1 MSSQEAVHVSLMEVT
16 PTSGK
21 GTLGTWWFHFQ
32 RGGRTQSRHK
42 PTHELEL
49 SYEQTIRSRGVCAP
63 ALKPRGEWEGSRT
76 KCQGFKPDLGN
87 SAVRHYRGAFEN
99 VARVEMRTQLAIERA
114 GLVTLHLQP
123 ARRSSIPTID
133 LLGRQ
138 TDGASLCYL
147 IASVDNSCASRSGM
161 VGRSPRLLIA
171 ASRIPPW
178 LPSGWGCRG
187 RRLSRARGNPDRR

>member
-1 MSSQEAVHVSLMEVT
+1 MSSQEAVHVSPMEVM

-32 RGGRTQSRHK
+32 RGGRTQSRHQ

-49 SYEQTIRSRGVCAP
+49 SYEQTLRSRGVCAP

-76 KCQGFKPDLGN
+76 ICQGFKPDLGN

-99 VARVEMRTQLAIERA
+99 VAMVEMRTQLAIERA

-123 ARRSSIPTID
+123 ARRSSIPTHV
-133 LLGRQ
+133 
-138 TDGASLCYL
+138 YL
-147 IASVDNSCASRSGM
+147 VPHGGPQGEKEDPQAVFPRHGKGSGSSR
-161 VGRSPRLLIA
+161 
-171 ASRIPPW
+171 
-178 LPSGWGCRG
+178 
-187 RRLSRARGNPDRR
+187 

>member
-1 MSSQEAVHVSLMEVT
+1 MSSQEAVHVSLMVM

-32 RGGRTQSRHK
+32 RGGRTQRRHK

-63 ALKPRGEWEGSRT
+63 ALEPRGEREGSRT

-99 VARVEMRTQLAIERA
+99 VAMVEMRTQLAIERA

-123 ARRSSIPTID
+123 ARRSSIPTINRESNFFSHPH
-133 LLGRQ
+133 LRYRMISFITFCPLGRIEFRVG
-138 TDGASLCYL
+138 TAH
-147 IASVDNSCASRSGM
+147 RSI
-161 VGRSPRLLIA
+161 RR
-171 ASRIPPW
+171 RRPW
-178 LPSGWGCRG
+178 R
-187 RRLSRARGNPDRR
+187 

>member
-1 MSSQEAVHVSLMEVT
+1 MSSQEAVHVSLIEVM

-32 RGGRTQSRHK
+32 RGGRTQSRHQ
-42 PTHELEL
+42 PTPELEL

-63 ALKPRGEWEGSRT
+63 ALKPCGEWEGSQP

-99 VARVEMRTQLAIERA
+99 VAMVEMRTQLAIERA

-123 ARRSSIPTID
+123 ARRSSIPTTDHVGQFSKSRLICRTEA
-133 LLGRQ
+133 LQKNPCIMETGGRLVPR
-138 TDGASLCYL
+138 SR
-147 IASVDNSCASRSGM
+147 SVDDTRCFPDNKYQ
-161 VGRSPRLLIA
+161 PRLTRG
-171 ASRIPPW
+171 S
-178 LPSGWGCRG
+178 CR
-187 RRLSRARGNPDRR
+187 

>member
-1 MSSQEAVHVSLMEVT
+1 MSSQEAVHVSLMEVM

-32 RGGRTQSRHK
+32 RGGRTQSRHQ

-63 ALKPRGEWEGSRT
+63 ALQPRGEWEDSRT

-99 VARVEMRTQLAIERA
+99 VAMVEMRTQLAIERA

-123 ARRSSIPTID
+123 ARRSSIPT
-133 LLGRQ
+133 LGSI
-138 TDGASLCYL
+138 SLVNVEDRG
-147 IASVDNSCASRSGM
+147 SV
-161 VGRSPRLLIA
+161 
-171 ASRIPPW
+171 RIVF
-178 LPSGWGCRG
+178 GQ
-187 RRLSRARGNPDRR
+187 

>member
-1 MSSQEAVHVSLMEVT
+1 MEVT

-21 GTLGTWWFHFQ
+21 GTLGTWRFHCQ

-49 SYEQTIRSRGVCAP
+49 SYEQTIRSRGVCEP
-63 ALKPRGEWEGSRT
+63 ALKPRDEWEGSRT

-99 VARVEMRTQLAIERA
+99 VAMVEMRTQLAIERA

-133 LLGRQ
+133 PDEVPKILKNCPRKNRNILAGPGFS
-138 TDGASLCYL
+138 GAS
-147 IASVDNSCASRSGM
+147 I
-161 VGRSPRLLIA
+161 
-171 ASRIPPW
+171 
-178 LPSGWGCRG
+178 
-187 RRLSRARGNPDRR
+187 RRLCVLTCVVTTLSRPESGCVGECHSGTKKRQRTCAKLA